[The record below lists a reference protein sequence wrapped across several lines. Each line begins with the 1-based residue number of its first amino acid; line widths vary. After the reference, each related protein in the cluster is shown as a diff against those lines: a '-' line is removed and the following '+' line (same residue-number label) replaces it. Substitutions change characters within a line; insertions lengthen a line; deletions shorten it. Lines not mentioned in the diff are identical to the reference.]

1 MKIGMGMTGMLQ
13 EAGMLGDR
21 GAYATNT
28 LGLTLSFTFF
38 VSCILVLSNINGV
51 ALIKGLGRSF
61 ILGLFMYNGS
71 GSE

>member
-28 LGLTLSFTFF
+28 LGLTLSFTFLF
-38 VSCILVLSNINGV
+38 LV
-51 ALIKGLGRSF
+51 F
-61 ILGLFMYNGS
+61 LFYPTS
-71 GSE
+71 TAWR